1 MTLETSISETRID
14 GFHVCWEKTFGTSPN
29 NSQHIPCFFAD
40 GYGSHLE
47 PLTQRAYPT
56 GTMWINMEN
65 RAFQLNGNAKNTKVG
80 ELHIDLL
87 VHGAENPTIYA
98 NIVLEDEA
106 EHEPLG
112 DLLAGGDGKGKGNGW
127 QWPLTTGC

>member
-1 MTLETSISETRID
+1 M
-14 GFHVCWEKTFGTSPN
+14 EK
-29 NSQHIPCFFAD
+29 
-40 GYGSHLE
+40 
-47 PLTQRAYPT
+47 
-56 GTMWINMEN
+56 
-65 RAFQLNGNAKNTKVG
+65 RAFRLNGNAKNTKVG

-112 DLLAGGDGKGKGNGW
+112 KAEAVGICDWWLLSM
-127 QWPLTTGC
+127 